1 MMKKNRS
8 IIYQF
13 IFIFSSVFLY
23 SQETRIDTIRQK
35 YKDIQEVII
44 YDKDYEKV
52 DYSFALKQETDTKL
66 LIGAGQSTYEL
77 GLKFKNNLEKKGIIK
92 NITLFLHDTDKKFKL
107 VDLEINIYK
116 IDSLTEKPLEKLNNQ
131 KIVYTPKNRNKENV
145 KINIQDYHIPF
156 PKEGVLVSVKW
167 LGNIGDKKI
176 GPAIRLTNYEENLT
190 YARFSESKEWE
201 RIPSLSKD
209 KSSFTNV
216 MIGLEVYVKKR
227 KSDNE

>member
-1 MMKKNRS
+1 MRKNIS

-13 IFIFSSVFLY
+13 LFIFCSIFLY

-35 YKDIQEVII
+35 YKSIQEVII

-116 IDSLTEKPLEKLNNQ
+116 IDSLTGKPLEKLNNQ

-167 LGNIGDKKI
+167 LEDIGDKNRSCNK
-176 GPAIRLTNYEENLT
+176 T
-190 YARFSESKEWE
+190 YQ
-201 RIPSLSKD
+201 L
-209 KSSFTNV
+209 
-216 MIGLEVYVKKR
+216 
-227 KSDNE
+227 

>member
-35 YKDIQEVII
+35 YKNIQEVII

-77 GLKFKNNLEKKGIIK
+77 GLKFKNNLE
-92 NITLFLHDTDKKFKL
+92 
-107 VDLEINIYK
+107 
-116 IDSLTEKPLEKLNNQ
+116 
-131 KIVYTPKNRNKENV
+131 
-145 KINIQDYHIPF
+145 
-156 PKEGVLVSVKW
+156 
-167 LGNIGDKKI
+167 
-176 GPAIRLTNYEENLT
+176 
-190 YARFSESKEWE
+190 
-201 RIPSLSKD
+201 
-209 KSSFTNV
+209 
-216 MIGLEVYVKKR
+216 
-227 KSDNE
+227 